1 MFKAPNR
8 NNQILYQEPN
18 KNEKITLRRNT
29 AGHFMKPVK
38 TLRRRGSFKIK
49 KHQHFTS
56 MMNNDNDVQID
67 FEEPGEN
74 FNRPSQENMAFNE
87 TVDKARED
95 RPASINSMLQNSLG
109 YHAHSKSM
117 NTITPRN
124 SNTSNHPIVLS
135 RRHMLLNA
143 HIQKKP
149 TRKMFRQK

>member
-1 MFKAPNR
+1 
-8 NNQILYQEPN
+8 
-18 KNEKITLRRNT
+18 
-29 AGHFMKPVK
+29 
-38 TLRRRGSFKIK
+38 
-49 KHQHFTS
+49 

-124 SNTSNHPIVLS
+124 QKS
-135 RRHMLLNA
+135 REKLRYNMK
-143 HIQKKP
+143 IIDQ
-149 TRKMFRQK
+149 TF